1 MKPNIIF
8 VDEAESTNT
17 LMVEADRSSSL
28 PHGTVIAARRQTA
41 GRGQRGNSWES
52 APGLNITMSV
62 MLRPM
67 GVEAAGQ
74 FALSEAVALGV
85 VLAAERELGGDRD
98 IIKVKWP
105 NDIYA
110 GDMKLCGILIENA
123 LSGRRIE
130 RCVAGVGVN
139 VNQTL
144 WLSDAPNPVSMASLA
159 GHSFDV
165 EGLTERMAAAILE
178 MMELTATPGGRAR
191 LHAMYI
197 SRLWRG
203 EGYHRWHEAAT
214 GRMLEARIAEIAPT
228 GHITLEERCGRR
240 GIYAFKEVGAVL

>member
-1 MKPNIIF
+1 MKPNITI
-8 VDEAESTNT
+8 VDEAGSTNT

-62 MLRPM
+62 MLRPR
-67 GVEAAGQ
+67 GVDAAGQ

-85 VLAAERELGGDRD
+85 ALAAERELGLEQY
-98 IIKVKWP
+98 IKVKWP

-110 GDMKLCGILIENA
+110 GDLKLCGILIENA
-123 LSGRRIE
+123 LSGRSIE

-139 VNQTL
+139 VNQTR

-159 GHSFDV
+159 GHTFDV
-165 EGLTERMAAAILE
+165 EELTERIASEILD
-178 MMELTATPGGRAR
+178 MVELTATPEGRAR
-191 LHAMYI
+191 LHTMYI
-197 SRLWRG
+197 ARLWRG
-203 EGYHRWHEAAT
+203 EGYHKWHEAAT
-214 GRMLEARIAEIAPT
+214 GRLMEARIAAIAPT

-240 GIYAFKEVGAVL
+240 GTYAFKEVGAVL